1 MKEYYQS
8 SGSWEENYKISK
20 VSNRGYG
27 KFQEESDNDVGSDND
42 NYFVIKI
49 NNDRLGNVLS

>member
-42 NYFVIKI
+42 NYFVVK
-49 NNDRLGNVLS
+49 